1 MARTLNV
8 AVHTVRREAFVEAAQ
23 RLMTTKGYEAMSIQ
37 DLLDEL
43 DASRGAFYHYFESK
57 QALLEAVIER
67 MVDAALAEVGPIVTD
82 SGLPAIRKL
91 ERFFSAIGRW
101 KTERRPLVMALL
113 EVWLSDENAIVREK
127 LRRTMVGRLVP
138 ILAPIIQQGIDEGTF
153 HADSAEQTARVFVM
167 LLEGFQE
174 IATELFLDRQAGRI
188 DEARVMEVFTSYS
201 AVIERILGAP
211 AGSIHLI
218 DRTVLHA
225 WFG

>member
-23 RLMTTKGYEAMSIQ
+23 RLMSTKGYEAMSIQ

-43 DASRGAFYHYFESK
+43 EASRGAFYHYFESK

-67 MVDAALAEVGPIVTD
+67 MVDAALAEVTPVVAD
-82 SGLPAIRKL
+82 AELPAIRKL
-91 ERFFSAIGRW
+91 ERVFSAIGRW

-127 LRRTMVGRLVP
+127 FRGTSARRLVP

-153 HADSAEQTARVFVM
+153 DADSAEETARVFVM
-167 LLEGFQE
+167 LLLGFQE
-174 IATELFLDRQAGRI
+174 IATDLFLDRQAGRI
-188 DEARVMEVFTSYS
+188 DEGKVVETFSSYS
-201 AVIERILGAP
+201 AVFERILGAP
-211 AGSIHLI
+211 AGSIQLI

>member
-23 RLMTTKGYEAMSIQ
+23 RLMTTRGYEAMSIQ

-43 DASRGAFYHYFESK
+43 EASRGAFYHYFESK

-67 MVDAALAEVGPIVTD
+67 MVDAGLGEVAPIVAD
-82 SGLPAIRKL
+82 EKLPAIRKL
-91 ERFFSAIGRW
+91 ERVFSAIGRW

-127 LRRTMVGRLVP
+127 FRRTSVQRLVP
-138 ILAPIIQQGIDEGTF
+138 ILAPIIQQGIDEGSF
-153 HADSAEQTARVFVM
+153 QAGSAEETARAFVM
-167 LLEGFQE
+167 LLLGFQE
-174 IATELFLDRQAGRI
+174 IATEMFLDRQAGRI
-188 DEARVMEVFTSYS
+188 DEARVVEFFASYS

-211 AGSIHLI
+211 AGSISLI
-218 DRTVLHA
+218 DRAVLHA